1 MGGVWGAPARDS
13 GGSGGSGGSVHVEMA
28 PSGLVLCHHHAP
40 ERASACA
47 MVVVGVGSRDEQEG
61 EHGLAHVLE
70 HVVFMGT
77 QAFPGINDLSAALDR
92 IGAQHNAFTAMDQT
106 CYHIRLLAR
115 QLPLGIF
122 ILSQMVL
129 HPLLRQPVLA
139 KELEVIK
146 QEIARSRDDAGS
158 HVEDVAYQALFRS
171 HPTLS
176 HAIAGTEADV
186 GAYTSEHV
194 RAFWRKHYRRPRMAL
209 VVCAPQPLAA
219 VRAWVRRAFEEHE
232 MPPGPPPP
240 VPAPSPPVRLE
251 AVRARR
257 LSQSRPQLDQTH
269 LCLLFPSAAGYRH
282 RDRYTLQLLSLIL
295 GGYSSSRLWRLIR
308 EANGWAYTV
317 SSETYEMED
326 VTVLQVY
333 MAVASQHARA
343 ALRATARELQRVA
356 REGVTEQELA
366 DALGHAEGALAMR
379 LESTHGAALF
389 WADQLVHTHLR
400 RAPHAAAGAPPTRPM
415 SASEEVAVMHSIGIE
430 DLHRLARTTLAC
442 RNATVIRI
450 GPSVKPS
457 T

>member
-1 MGGVWGAPARDS
+1 MGAI
-13 GGSGGSGGSVHVEMA
+13 
-28 PSGLVLCHHHAP
+28 
-40 ERASACA
+40 
-47 MVVVGVGSRDEQEG
+47 GVGSRDEEEG

-70 HVVFMGT
+70 HLVFMGT
-77 QAFPGINDLSAALDR
+77 QAFPGINDLSAELDR
-92 IGAQHNAFTAMDQT
+92 IGAHHNAFTSMDQT
-106 CYHIRLLAR
+106 CYHVKMIAR
-115 QLPLGIF
+115 RLPLGIY

-129 HPLLRQPVLA
+129 RPLLREAVLA

-146 QEIARSRDDAGS
+146 QEIARSRDDAGAHS
-158 HVEDVAYQALFRS
+158 EVVAYQELFRH

-176 HAIAGTEADV
+176 HAIAGTENNV
-186 GAYTSEHV
+186 SGYTRDKV
-194 RAFWRKHYRRPRMAL
+194 LGFWRKHYRLPRMAL
-209 VVCAPQPLAA
+209 VVCAPQPFAQ
-219 VRAWVRRAFEEHE
+219 VQAWARRAFTIEDNNLAVL
-232 MPPGPPPP
+232 PAP
-240 VPAPSPPVRLE
+240 VPYLSPSVRLE
-251 AVRARR
+251 TPVKARLKGEVRD
-257 LSQSRPQLDQTH
+257 QLDQTH
-269 LCLLFPSAAGYRH
+269 LCLLFPCAAGYRK
-282 RDRYTLQLLSLIL
+282 RDRYALQLLALIL

-317 SSETYEMED
+317 SSETYELED

-366 DALGHAEGALAMR
+366 DAVGHAEGALAMR
-379 LESTHGAALF
+379 MESTHGAALF

-415 SASEEVAVMHSIGIE
+415 SAAEEVAVMHSIGIE

-442 RNATVIRI
+442 RNATVTRI